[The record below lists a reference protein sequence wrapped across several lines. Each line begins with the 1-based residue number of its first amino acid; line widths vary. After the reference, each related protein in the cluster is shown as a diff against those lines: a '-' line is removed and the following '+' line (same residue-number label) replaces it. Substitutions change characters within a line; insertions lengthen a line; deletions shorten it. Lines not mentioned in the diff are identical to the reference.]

1 MSLIRLLITLLSV
14 IFVLETVIMLLLP
27 HLRPYLNGLHEELV
41 DSFLLACSSAPFIWM
56 FVVRPLRREAVTEV
70 MISHRLLAEEKE
82 FAENLIQNSAAPTF
96 VLDNAHCVICWNL
109 ACEELTGVK
118 AAEVVGTDEHWK
130 AFYHLRRPVLA
141 DFIID
146 GNQEEVTQFYQ
157 YFSRSNVVPGGIRA
171 MGWFPEMNGSDRF
184 IVFSAAP
191 VHGKQGELI
200 AVVETLEDITEQ
212 KRQEEKILQANS
224 LLTATLE
231 ATADAIMVTDLE
243 GRIVTYNRQFVEM
256 WGIPES
262 ILDTQLDSQVL
273 QVALPQLK
281 RSDEY
286 AACVRE
292 HYDTPDLESRHVYE
306 FSDGRIFE
314 RYSKPQ
320 RIGEKIVGRVR
331 CFRDITEQRN
341 LEARLRHSQ
350 KMESIGTLAGGVAH
364 DFNNILSAI
373 IGYGSIIKMKMD
385 EDDRFLPMIAE
396 ILAAAD
402 RAAGLTQSLLAF
414 SRKQI
419 MEPRAVDVRDI
430 VKGVETL
437 LQQLLRENIELRAT
451 VTDENCTVL
460 ADKGQIEQV
469 LMNLATNARDSLP
482 NGGILAISIMT
493 ADLDRDFIVSHGYGE
508 PGRYA
513 LLTVS
518 DTGTG
523 MDEET
528 RQRIFEPFFTTKEV
542 GKGTGLGLSLAYGI
556 IKQHNGYIN
565 CYSESGRGTTFRI
578 YLPIIDAAID
588 RVSRKSIESVRGG
601 TETILLAEDDVQ
613 VRTSTRKFLEQFG
626 YMVIEAVDGNDALMQ
641 FRASGNK
648 VQLALLDV
656 IMPGINGKEVLAE
669 MKREAPDLK
678 VLFTSGYS
686 ADVFRCE
693 EIGGPGVPFISK
705 PANLF
710 ELLKMIRL
718 LLDGKC

>member
-1 MSLIRLLITLLSV
+1 MSPQTSTPIRIRSLLRLLITLLSI

-96 VLDNAHCVICWNL
+96 VLDNAHRVICWNL
-109 ACEELTGVK
+109 ACEELTGFK
-118 AAEVVGTDEHWK
+118 ASEVVGTDEHWK
-130 AFYHLRRPVLA
+130 AFYNLRRPVLA
-141 DFIID
+141 DFVID
-146 GNQEEVTQFYQ
+146 GNQEEVTRFYQ

-171 MGWFPEMNGSDRF
+171 MGWFPELNGSDRF

-191 VHGKQGELI
+191 IYGKQGELI

-262 ILDTQLDSQVL
+262 ILDTQPDSQVL
-273 QVALPQLK
+273 QLALPQLK
-281 RSDEY
+281 RPDEY

-292 HYDTPDLESRHVYE
+292 HYDTPDLESRHIYE

-341 LEARLRHSQ
+341 LEAQLRHSQ
-350 KMESIGTLAGGVAH
+350 KLESIGTLAGGIAH

-373 IGYGSIIKMKMD
+373 IGYGSIIKMGMN
-385 EDDRFLPMIAE
+385 EDDRSLPMIAE

-414 SRKQI
+414 SRKQF

-437 LQQLLRENIELRAT
+437 LQQLLRENIELRTA
-451 VTDENCTVL
+451 VTD
-460 ADKGQIEQV
+460 
-469 LMNLATNARDSLP
+469 
-482 NGGILAISIMT
+482 
-493 ADLDRDFIVSHGYGE
+493 
-508 PGRYA
+508 
-513 LLTVS
+513 
-518 DTGTG
+518 
-523 MDEET
+523 
-528 RQRIFEPFFTTKEV
+528 
-542 GKGTGLGLSLAYGI
+542 
-556 IKQHNGYIN
+556 
-565 CYSESGRGTTFRI
+565 
-578 YLPIIDAAID
+578 
-588 RVSRKSIESVRGG
+588 
-601 TETILLAEDDVQ
+601 
-613 VRTSTRKFLEQFG
+613 
-626 YMVIEAVDGNDALMQ
+626 
-641 FRASGNK
+641 
-648 VQLALLDV
+648 
-656 IMPGINGKEVLAE
+656 
-669 MKREAPDLK
+669 
-678 VLFTSGYS
+678 
-686 ADVFRCE
+686 
-693 EIGGPGVPFISK
+693 
-705 PANLF
+705 
-710 ELLKMIRL
+710 
-718 LLDGKC
+718 